1 MAVHITYKFLEP
13 RPASNYRQLFLR
25 GRNLR
30 AEILY
35 RATIGPEPRTPEE
48 VAHDYGVP
56 LEAVEEAAH
65 YCLHHEARLR
75 QEREEVFADIWRQ
88 GLDQPPGRMANGAS
102 GA

>member
-30 AEILY
+30 AEVLY
-35 RATIGPEPRTPEE
+35 RATIGPEPRTPAE

-56 LEAVEEAAH
+56 LEAVKAV
-65 YCLHHEARLR
+65 LS
-75 QEREEVFADIWRQ
+75 QEIRRETPAKGNVPMTRFSGTGGQAWWYPVSS
-88 GLDQPPGRMANGAS
+88 GNG
-102 GA
+102 GQR